1 LDESPSGNGIGLP
14 VDFDR
19 QTQTGIALESET
31 HPIAGS
37 VENSSSNASSPTKS
51 VITQV
56 FQPDTTDSYQVV
68 AKVLPVFQDHSR
80 VQAKHPKSHRRC
92 DDTLGHS
99 LCIKAPELSQAV
111 GTFAWSVN
119 GNPGGDT
126 TLNADGTC
134 ANTSNSIGCVW
145 ILSDA
150 QQRQFTLNWN
160 NGMYV
165 DTMVLSE
172 DGSMI
177 EGKNQHNQAIKG
189 VRK

>member
-1 LDESPSGNGIGLP
+1 MEKGMKKRVFWTAFSALAFGLTVPVSAADFSKHEGNGTCGEGMRLAQVWEVKKDIDSACGALAEWDIARLSDGGALGGSGYKCEV
-14 VDFDR
+14 VD
-19 QTQTGIALESET
+19 
-31 HPIAGS
+31 
-37 VENSSSNASSPTKS
+37 K
-51 VITQV
+51 
-56 FQPDTTDSYQVV
+56 
-68 AKVLPVFQDHSR
+68 K
-80 VQAKHPKSHRRC
+80 

-134 ANTSNSIGCVW
+134 ANTSNSIDCVW

-172 DGSMI
+172 DASMI
-177 EGKNQHNQAIKG
+177 EGENQHNHAIKG